1 MLRFHIFILFLS
13 ILIANKAKRPDNIY
27 SPDPFKLNQLG
38 KIGDH
43 SFPTNPMSDRARGY
57 LLQGKAQ
64 TAVTNY
70 GNYID
75 IEVNPNG
82 SWGEYSYLYEVS
94 FIAGI
99 PGHSNSSNYLW
110 QNIETIN
117 DDNGTTLY
125 GIWESQ
131 NAYESWFKNNDTT
144 FVGIIFN
151 TQDDDGLWEPDSLSK
166 KLSIDQII
174 KEYQW
179 TINHNSRKIILSA
192 EANKSP
198 NKSSSKIGLIYP
210 WALRPRLIQRE
221 DQFDF
226 YDYGKDQQEWTSD
239 DNYDYFGANTAESC
253 LSFFSPTFNTDWHAS
268 TMARTNTHNTSV
280 TSGDIFGNT
289 YVTDPMDTYPLLAH
303 SGYSSTWPLKPNSS
317 TGKYEPYWPGWW
329 AKDYNINL
337 QGCSESRKDP
347 DCWEEVTGRFISDM
361 DVYMEFD
368 DRWAHRGNQINTNNE
383 YEQTGYPMGL
393 RVMSEAHSYG
403 VSYAE
408 DILFVTVKV
417 RNESGDWCAEDEFGN
432 PVLDDLGNQNC
443 GEAMI
448 MPDGTKLNR
457 GKGFNYSGMSLGF
470 WNDGVILTGDKY
482 GNNNYWSSADDYMKY
497 YWEIFEVNNERML
510 ISMAMIGD
518 YDGQSGVN
526 GHAMNPDITSP
537 GNEFG
542 LVATQLLDSPKATRP
557 IDLDNDG
564 IIDIFPGEP
573 LKMTDWHWLDWYLR
587 PGVTHPE
594 SLSGDCYAG
603 TPGCPQAKNKEE
615 LFYKIMVGD
624 TSNLTE
630 NEQAWHFHTKN
641 PSSDSPSELNPHFD
655 SLEGIKEE
663 MVFQRPPEGVDPI
676 VVMSCGPFDL
686 PVGREVPFSF
696 CIIFGQNEDDI
707 INNARFAQVMYNS
720 NYQGFTPPNRPLA
733 HAESESGRVKI
744 FWNNKSENSKDV
756 LTGYSD
762 FEGYKIYK
770 SLDGGKTWGNPSDMI
785 YDLNGIFAGWRPFQ
799 QFDLSSIDDSLHCV
813 YENKYNCSPEES
825 RGHSIM
831 GKDPYSPWFSL
842 GQNTGFEAIK
852 LTEYFI
858 TPEDTFM
865 YMFEDLDVVDG
876 LEYTYSVVSYDM
888 GVEPP
893 YSIQYSDNGD
903 GTFQSTIDTNY
914 SNPNKWADPEG
925 YVYLENSKGT
935 TILDKNFIQVYPGSS
950 PKKEL
955 RSIQVVPNP
964 YLSNSMLN
972 ETDLQRR
979 IRFINLSQ
987 NCTISIYTL
996 SGELVSKLEHK
1007 SLTSGNKFWDMRTIN
1022 NQEISPGLYIY
1033 HVVDNELKDENFIG
1047 KFAIVR

>member
-64 TAVTNY
+64 TAITNY

-144 FVGIIFN
+144 FVGIIFS

-179 TINHNSRKIILSA
+179 TINHNSRKIILST

-361 DVYMEFD
+361 DVYIEFD
-368 DRWAHRGNQINTNNE
+368 DR
-383 YEQTGYPMGL
+383 
-393 RVMSEAHSYG
+393 
-403 VSYAE
+403 
-408 DILFVTVKV
+408 
-417 RNESGDWCAEDEFGN
+417 
-432 PVLDDLGNQNC
+432 
-443 GEAMI
+443 
-448 MPDGTKLNR
+448 
-457 GKGFNYSGMSLGF
+457 
-470 WNDGVILTGDKY
+470 
-482 GNNNYWSSADDYMKY
+482 
-497 YWEIFEVNNERML
+497 
-510 ISMAMIGD
+510 
-518 YDGQSGVN
+518 
-526 GHAMNPDITSP
+526 
-537 GNEFG
+537 
-542 LVATQLLDSPKATRP
+542 
-557 IDLDNDG
+557 
-564 IIDIFPGEP
+564 
-573 LKMTDWHWLDWYLR
+573 
-587 PGVTHPE
+587 
-594 SLSGDCYAG
+594 
-603 TPGCPQAKNKEE
+603 
-615 LFYKIMVGD
+615 
-624 TSNLTE
+624 
-630 NEQAWHFHTKN
+630 
-641 PSSDSPSELNPHFD
+641 
-655 SLEGIKEE
+655 
-663 MVFQRPPEGVDPI
+663 
-676 VVMSCGPFDL
+676 
-686 PVGREVPFSF
+686 
-696 CIIFGQNEDDI
+696 
-707 INNARFAQVMYNS
+707 
-720 NYQGFTPPNRPLA
+720 
-733 HAESESGRVKI
+733 
-744 FWNNKSENSKDV
+744 
-756 LTGYSD
+756 
-762 FEGYKIYK
+762 
-770 SLDGGKTWGNPSDMI
+770 
-785 YDLNGIFAGWRPFQ
+785 
-799 QFDLSSIDDSLHCV
+799 
-813 YENKYNCSPEES
+813 
-825 RGHSIM
+825 
-831 GKDPYSPWFSL
+831 
-842 GQNTGFEAIK
+842 
-852 LTEYFI
+852 
-858 TPEDTFM
+858 
-865 YMFEDLDVVDG
+865 
-876 LEYTYSVVSYDM
+876 
-888 GVEPP
+888 
-893 YSIQYSDNGD
+893 
-903 GTFQSTIDTNY
+903 
-914 SNPNKWADPEG
+914 
-925 YVYLENSKGT
+925 
-935 TILDKNFIQVYPGSS
+935 
-950 PKKEL
+950 
-955 RSIQVVPNP
+955 
-964 YLSNSMLN
+964 
-972 ETDLQRR
+972 
-979 IRFINLSQ
+979 
-987 NCTISIYTL
+987 
-996 SGELVSKLEHK
+996 
-1007 SLTSGNKFWDMRTIN
+1007 
-1022 NQEISPGLYIY
+1022 
-1033 HVVDNELKDENFIG
+1033 
-1047 KFAIVR
+1047 